1 MNNDL
6 LHKPPLTPGRV
17 FRLSLVMALVL
28 LLVGAASLL
37 IGTAE
42 VSFAQNHGPCIRI
55 PRMQMTL
62 PG

>member
-1 MNNDL
+1 MIDS

-42 VSFAQNHGPCIRI
+42 VSLHKIMALVSGISRS
-55 PRMQMTL
+55 
-62 PG
+62 G